1 MELCWNY
8 VGGFGGALFEQ
19 MYGTSAFHVMLGTRL
34 LISVVSSAMR
44 MSHVVQFIMLFIIC
58 IFLCGFSSDLLTLG
72 RLTTHTSS
80 FHAVCHAFHV
90 ILGIRLPISAVSGAM

>member
-19 MYGTSAFHVMLGTRL
+19 MYGTSAFHVMLGTRFI
-34 LISVVSSAMR
+34 ISVVSSAMR

-58 IFLCGFSSDLLTLG
+58 ILLCGFSNDLVTLG
-72 RLTTHTSS
+72 CLTTHTSS
-80 FHAVCHAFHV
+80 FHAGSHAFHV
-90 ILGIRLPISAVSGAM
+90 ILGIRLLVSAVSSAM